1 MKRLKKSILSIV
13 LCLAM
18 VIGNVNIPAEDTLAA
33 KKPKLNKTKL
43 TLSIGKKYKLKVRN
57 YKGKIVWKSS
67 RKKVATVKKN
77 GVVKARKK
85 GTAKVTA
92 RLKKTGKKLS
102 CKVTVKK
109 AVSHITDTGIPDNIT
124 TPLQTNIPDTANT
137 VNNTTVPSGN
147 SESNITTVPGSTDAA
162 PTAETTSEPTIEPT
176 AEPTVKPT
184 PEPTTEPTA
193 EPTVKPTLK
202 PTVEPTA
209 KPTVKPTLKPTVE
222 PTVKPTSKTTAEPTA
237 EPTVKPTP
245 ELTAEP
251 TAVPTVKP
259 TSKPASEP
267 TATPA
272 TGSTVEPSA
281 IPVTKEPDVTKA
293 PTAAPQTEAPAT
305 KTPSSTAEPTKAPL
319 AEGEAGKII
328 LNEVTIWDRLL
339 NIITFGLYE
348 LPEPSVEIVSN
359 IENSTVEYI
368 IVTNGSTEVMTE
380 EQLAAVT
387 TWETYVG
394 KIILESD
401 KNVVYAKI
409 TDNEMG
415 YVYYLCT
422 DGITS
427 KKTETPESSA
437 EPTAEPVTEPTAK
450 PTAEPTAEPAT
461 EPTAKPIAEPT
472 AEPATV
478 PTAKPSA
485 EPTAEPV
492 TKPTV
497 KPSAEPTTEPVTEPT
512 VKPSTEPTA
521 EPVTEPTVKPSTEPT
536 AEPVTKPTV
545 KPSAEPTTEPVT
557 EPTVKPSTEPTAE
570 PVTEPTVKPTAEPT
584 AIPVIE
590 KAGKI
595 TLTESQWWESLLS
608 FITFGLYEKTQNTF
622 TIESYIDD
630 SDIYYYV
637 VNDGKST
644 ALSVDELNALP
655 AGTWKRYTDEV
666 TLKDEYNVV
675 YAKIFDIVTQTA
687 YYISTDGIRFEPDDT
702 QAPEYT
708 ATPVPEIT
716 YKLKLDSTVSGAEST
731 TLNDDGSVT
740 YKNVEYVLI
749 PLPKSYPA
757 GEKLNVKVYGS
768 AEGSTPRLWISE
780 GAWTSCSN
788 QVSPYTFGQNEIL
801 TTEKDNGNYLQVK
814 AASSGAKF
822 TTLTISAVYISKGT
836 INEDSSYIPGTE
848 PTATPLPGPTQTP
861 AKLVTADDAY
871 VEENIPSDYKDTV
884 ADVEYGRFILNDTYY
899 SNIPK
904 SNRSLNIA
912 LPANYD
918 KDKKYPVVYV
928 LHGIGCNKDMF
939 GTSMD
944 TSSIAKIAANL
955 RAQDKAKDMIIVFA
969 NVRVSDTAEDNMH
982 SDENYKYYDAVRE
995 DIIDNI
1001 MPHMSE
1007 KYNAATGRE
1016 NTAVCGWS
1024 MGGREAL
1031 YIGLSK
1037 PEIFGYCAGFCP
1049 AYGLLPYTNDDVG
1062 QSEDGLLT
1070 AGDGSADIITLPDEY
1085 INNTYVQVSHGIY
1098 DSVVH
1103 DEPKRYHNALTA
1115 GNVPHV
1121 YTEYPSGHSDGVY
1134 DPGFYVFASN
1144 IFKTTEPEE
1153 SWTTTW
1159 GTAEEPVENQTGV
1172 KDFIPLN
1179 GTSVRQIIKVTTSG
1193 SKFRLRL
1200 SNQYG
1205 SKPVQ
1210 IESMHIAK
1218 QGADADKSDIDIST
1232 DTVVT
1237 YNRNESFE
1245 IPAGKVI
1252 VTDAIDFTVN
1262 ALENIAVTSFFG
1274 DRVPSAGVTG
1284 HRGARATTYQV
1295 TGNQVSAESFDSLSG
1310 YKTCTGWFFLAD
1322 ASVWMKDGKAVVC
1335 FGDSITDGYG
1345 TDAAYLGKKPDSY
1358 TRWGDYFARRLQA
1371 NESTKNVSVINEGI
1385 GGNSIFGGLGP
1396 AGRTRFE
1403 RDIAEHDNV
1412 KYCILLFG
1420 VNDMN
1425 QLSDTSM
1432 WDKMKPEYEKMIAT
1446 CHNYGVKVYAA
1457 PILPFGTSSYYSEGS
1472 EAVRTLINS
1481 WFRSE
1486 ESGVDGI
1493 IDFESA
1499 VADPDNP
1506 KNILKKYTHDD
1517 GLHPYDGYEA
1527 MADAIDLKMFEDGY
1541 DGGSGDAPSATQT
1554 PSPAVTAEPSGT
1566 TEPAVTQ
1573 APAATATPVAAQ
1585 EYSAPYSLEFSDET
1599 VKASQS
1605 GSAYTLNNDGSVTI
1619 SVSARYQGIS
1629 FLLPDSLAERNYD
1642 TVTITYKDVV
1652 NIGSGY
1658 GCGLWGDK
1666 NDNKTEDV
1674 VAWDG
1679 TFADKDSAGELIT
1692 SGTRQFT
1699 IAGNANSKAKNV
1711 KKCLLFHNDAEH
1723 DKTPSAQVTITAVVF
1738 SHSKYD
1744 SSLPTASPR
1753 PTATPEP
1760 SATPRPTAEPSIT
1773 ANPSSDGGFETENY
1787 VYASDYTLGYQWG
1800 KGIVAYQD
1808 GKQKS
1813 LEDAGVTI
1821 YSRQSDRPFMSEQLQ
1836 GWNNAKLIL
1845 TQPVRYTTPD
1855 GNAHDVESMLTNFDF
1870 IADPTAIDNSDVD
1883 GKLYVYGT
1891 TDGFS
1896 YAPNDGYT
1904 TDDGTTYNKGDM
1916 LPNAYSNHSLT
1927 ILSTTDMVNWTDEG
1941 FMDTRNLTNLPS
1953 DSGNK
1958 IKSGYTGGNTWAP
1971 SGLKIDGDGDGKDE
1985 FYLFYTNGGSVGYV
1999 MADSPMGPW
2008 RDPLNKE
2015 LCGKSLPNCD
2025 DCSTCFDPAVLAD
2038 DKGNAYVYFGG
2049 LSRSSGRAVKIKF
2062 EEGTGEVQLDGD
2074 PVKLPTHAFFEDSEI
2089 NQFNGKY
2096 YYSYCSDFSSQELT
2110 RQASIC
2116 AYVSSDPLNIC
2127 FDPTARE
2134 SGKELE
2140 AYTDEDGVYHHFLGT
2155 ILDNPS
2161 TIYGQSYNNHH
2172 HMQSFKGKNYIFY
2185 HSTVLNNSIH
2195 RDSKSYRNLHVDE
2208 IDVNKDTD
2216 EISITPSY
2224 EGASQIENFNPYV
2237 DYDGN
2242 KKVINATTTSY
2253 SAGVCSRRSDSRV
2266 KDGLSPMVLDEID
2279 TGDWTKIQGVDF
2291 EDGAKTFSAVIAS
2304 ETDEAA
2310 VELYIDSPLKS
2321 ENKAATI
2328 MIGNTGSTDTFKTF
2342 TKSLNKT
2349 ISGVHDVYFVFRGT
2363 DYNVASWSF
2372 DKDSSDDDKK
2382 DDTEDGSLT
2391 HNVTLSKDNVYT
2403 SIEPGTVTYSED
2415 GSVTYDV
2422 KGTYGGT
2429 GVFFSPAGNDTF
2441 NISDYSKLVI
2451 EASVTTADI
2460 PLTIGMYQYTSDK
2473 FWQSGNG
2480 LEMSG
2485 ADYTSPDTANEKF
2498 TIEYDLDN
2506 VNLWQR
2512 ENDISGVGLKAL
2524 WNIGDKSGRL
2534 TVYSIKF
2541 VKADKSGLPELE
2553 SIKGVSDPV
2562 FHHTGTSINYSEL
2575 ANKSKLDYLTTHYSS
2590 VSLENEM
2597 KPDSILGSWNPQ
2609 FISVDDAKKNTA
2621 DYVIPDSYTEDTV
2634 PQLNFGT
2641 IDKVLKICKAYNIK
2655 LRAHTLVWHSQTPE
2669 FFFKEGYSR
2678 DADAGYVTP
2687 GIMDARLE
2695 MYIRS
2700 VMHHVYTIE
2709 DGAYKDVVY
2718 TWDVAN
2724 EYMHNDADN
2733 NWSAVYGNRAGENG
2747 LGNKPGYLKLAF
2759 QTAHDCLVEYG
2770 IEDKVSLVYNDFN
2783 TYFDCRD
2790 NIIEMVNYFNE
2801 EEKICDGVGMQSH
2814 LGVAFP
2820 SVDGYLDTVT
2830 KFLQAGF
2837 EVQITELDIGINPDD
2852 SSQTYEVQAEYV
2864 TKLMTGLINI
2874 QKNIGGI
2881 TGITWWG
2888 MYDEISWRGGNSSE
2902 GNSHPLLFDKNM
2914 YDPKPAYYAF
2924 INAFK

>member
-437 EPTAEPVTEPTAK
+437 EPTAEPATEPTAK
-450 PTAEPTAEPAT
+450 PIAEPTAEPAT
-461 EPTAKPIAEPT
+461 VPTAKPSAEPTAEPVTKPTVKPIAEPT

-536 AEPVTKPTV
+536 AEPVTEPTA
-545 KPSAEPTTEPVT
+545 KPSA
-557 EPTVKPSTEPTAE
+557 EPTAE
-570 PVTEPTVKPTAEPT
+570 PVTEPTVKPTTEPT

-608 FITFGLYEKTQNTF
+608 FITFGLYEKTQNTL

-637 VNDGKST
+637 VNDGKTT

-655 AGTWKRYTDEV
+655 ADAWKKYTDKV

-675 YAKIFDIVTQTA
+675 YARIFDNVTQTA

-757 GEKLNVKVYGS
+757 GEKLNVKVYGN

-801 TTEKDNGNYLQVK
+801 TLEKDNGNYLQVK

-822 TTLTISAVYISKGT
+822 TTLTISAVYISKGA

-871 VEENIPSDYKDTV
+871 IEENIPSDYKDTV

-899 SNIPK
+899 SNITK

-912 LPANYD
+912 LPANYN

-982 SDENYKYYDAVRE
+982 SNENYKYYDAVRE

-1049 AYGLLPYTNDDVG
+1049 AYGLLPYTNEDVG
-1062 QSEDGLLT
+1062 LSEDGLLT

-1085 INNTYVQVSHGIY
+1085 INNTYVQISHGIY

-1153 SWTTTW
+1153 SWTSTW
-1159 GTAEEPVENQTGV
+1159 GTAEEPVENQNGV

-1179 GTSVRQIIKVTTSG
+1179 GTTVRQIIKVTTSG

-1205 SKPVQ
+1205 SSPVQ

-1232 DTVVT
+1232 DTIIT
-1237 YNRNESFE
+1237 YNGNESFE
-1245 IPAGKVI
+1245 IPAGEVI
-1252 VTDAIDFTVN
+1252 VTDAIDFNVN

-1345 TDAAYLGKKPDSY
+1345 TDADYLGKKPDSY

-1425 QLSDTSM
+1425 RLSDTSM

-1554 PSPAVTAEPSGT
+1554 PSPAATTEPSGT
-1566 TEPAVTQ
+1566 TEPTVTQ

-1585 EYSAPYSLEFSDET
+1585 EYSAPYSLEFSVET

-1619 SVSARYQGIS
+1619 SVSAQYQGIS

-1652 NIGSGY
+1652 NIGGGY

-1674 VAWDG
+1674 VAWGG
-1679 TFADKDSAGELIT
+1679 TFADKDSAGELIA

-1760 SATPRPTAEPSIT
+1760 TATPRPTAEPSVT

-1821 YSRQSDRPFMSEQLQ
+1821 YSRQSDRPFMAEQLQ

-1891 TDGFS
+1891 TEGFS

-1904 TDDGTTYNKGDM
+1904 TNDGTTYNKGDM

-1958 IKSGYTGGNTWAP
+1958 VKSGYTGGNTWAP

-2372 DKDSSDDDKK
+2372 DKDSSDDKK

-2391 HNVTLSKDNVYT
+2391 YNVTLSKDNVYT

-2441 NISDYSKLVI
+2441 NIGDYSKLVI
-2451 EASVTTADI
+2451 EAAVTTADI

-2498 TIEYDLDN
+2498 TLEYDLDN

-2562 FHHTGTSINYSEL
+2562 FNHTGTSINYSEL

-2634 PQLNFGT
+2634 PKLNFGT

-2669 FFFKEGYSR
+2669 FFFKEGYSS

-2724 EYMHNDADN
+2724 EYMHNDADK

-2759 QTAHDCLVEYG
+2759 QTAHDCIVEYG

-2790 NIIEMVNYFNE
+2790 NIIEMVKYFNE

-2820 SVDGYLDTVT
+2820 SVDSYLDTVT

-2864 TKLMTGLINI
+2864 TKLMTGLIDI

-2902 GNSHPLLFDKNM
+2902 GNGHPLLFDKNM

>member
-485 EPTAEPV
+485 
-492 TKPTV
+492 
-497 KPSAEPTTEPVTEPT
+497 
-512 VKPSTEPTA
+512 
-521 EPVTEPTVKPSTEPT
+521 EPT

-1371 NESTKNVSVINEGI
+1371 NKSTKNVSVINEGI

-2195 RDSKSYRNLHVDE
+2195 RDSKNYRNLHVDE